1 MRFLLSVTIERVLH
15 ETKLKIRVEQEKRK
29 YISFNLTEAH
39 AILRQL
45 GKDFFY
51 KQRRGFD
58 LQHSFWDLIIWLC
71 NNWDPNFNHNLMNQ
85 RLIKLTNN
93 QLIV

>member
-29 YISFNLTEAH
+29 NISFNLTEAH

-45 GKDFFY
+45 GKDFFTN
-51 KQRRGFD
+51 KD
-58 LQHSFWDLIIWLC
+58 EALIFSI
-71 NNWDPNFNHNLMNQ
+71 PFE
-85 RLIKLTNN
+85 T
-93 QLIV
+93 